1 MSKAAAPVKNVSQM
15 QSNPGHKDTVMS
27 NQSVHGRA
35 PSPNVSVKPTSSL
48 SKRVTPEDIYDE
60 AFGEDRFKRFIIKPS
75 HIKRIWAGSNM
86 KEELFNVF
94 HEQFKPRS
102 SLEPERVE
110 YNEKNF
116 LSEF

>member
-1 MSKAAAPVKNVSQM
+1 
-15 QSNPGHKDTVMS
+15 
-27 NQSVHGRA
+27 
-35 PSPNVSVKPTSSL
+35 
-48 SKRVTPEDIYDE
+48 VTPEDIYDE
-60 AFGEDRFKRFIIKPS
+60 AFGEDRFRRFIIKPS

-94 HEQFKPRS
+94 HEQFKPKS